1 MARVT
6 PEIEFL
12 TGQLIE
18 RLSGFQ
24 DGHPN
29 HRTCLQYALS
39 NLRFH
44 RFLDVDSLKVSRKIK
59 RLCFKFSVHS
69 QDDKSERFRALTDS
83 FLASPLFY
91 SDPDSDHHYALIL
104 MMTLLGDC
112 PTQSEYGEEEKCV
125 EVVEDEINWQEEL
138 CHDTSNWTLFSH
150 VDNEESWSDSEENE
164 GMHDAVMALH
174 LMSEKENE
182 GNEKQP
188 DTQPTTNQGDGKH
201 HDFSKAFHDQ
211 LVPQYWNSEA
221 MNDAKSLTPKWMVG
235 IKSDPSCQTLTE
247 SVVLRETLWCVRP
260 LYLSCLFV
268 HVMLLGNEN
277 DFATTGACWS
287 LRLLHD

>member
-1 MARVT
+1 
-6 PEIEFL
+6 
-12 TGQLIE
+12 
-18 RLSGFQ
+18 
-24 DGHPN
+24 
-29 HRTCLQYALS
+29 
-39 NLRFH
+39 
-44 RFLDVDSLKVSRKIK
+44 
-59 RLCFKFSVHS
+59 
-69 QDDKSERFRALTDS
+69 
-83 FLASPLFY
+83 
-91 SDPDSDHHYALIL
+91 
-104 MMTLLGDC
+104 
-112 PTQSEYGEEEKCV
+112 
-125 EVVEDEINWQEEL
+125 
-138 CHDTSNWTLFSH
+138 
-150 VDNEESWSDSEENE
+150 
-164 GMHDAVMALH
+164 MHDAVMALH